1 MNEHPG
7 RLPWLKRILFVSVT
21 ILLVLL
27 GAELALQG
35 LSSSVDAIYFRLAR
49 TKPVHFAEN
58 GRILPNPR
66 HPGHDREGFRNSE
79 IPDRA
84 EFVFMGDSQ
93 VYGVSVQPEENFS
106 RILESSC
113 RVTVHN
119 LALPGFSAPYNL
131 LSATR
136 AVELDPER
144 LFLSLYAGNDMN
156 DAYLAVYEHGV
167 YPNLR
172 SKDKETLA
180 EIRELESK
188 TPLTEKIAK
197 VMRLRGEE
205 TDDHGPVRDWF
216 SRNSRLYGLLRSLKS
231 WIREQSGDPIDP
243 IADWEADKKAAMKGI
258 TDSFP
263 YEKGGVKTVLTPL
276 YRSYAQDLSDP
287 RNAEGLRIIQDCL
300 EITRQQTRD
309 KGIELTLLLI
319 PTKEYVFAEA
329 YRENYTEV
337 PAAYTRL
344 LKTESEIWAEMMSF
358 LEERGIDYLDM
369 AIPLKEALGEGIPP
383 YLESWDGHP
392 SPQGHEAIARAIA
405 EYLQLDCFAAR
416 RPKDRR

>member
-7 RLPWLKRILFVSVT
+7 RLPWFKRIFFVSVT
-21 ILLVLL
+21 FLLVLL
-27 GAELALQG
+27 GAELALQV

-49 TKPVHFAEN
+49 TKPVHFADN

-66 HPGHDREGFRNSE
+66 HPGHDREGFRNNE
-79 IPDRA
+79 IPDRT

-106 RILESSC
+106 RVLESNCKVS
-113 RVTVHN
+113 VHN
-119 LALPGFSAPYNL
+119 LALPGYSAPYNL
-131 LSATR
+131 LHATR
-136 AVELDPER
+136 AIELDPER
-144 LFLSLYAGNDMN
+144 LFLSIYAGNDMN
-156 DAYLAVYEHGV
+156 DAYLAVYEHGL

-172 SKDKETLA
+172 SDDEKTLS
-180 EIRELESK
+180 EIQELESK

-216 SRNSRLYGLLRSLKS
+216 SHNSRLYGLLRSLKS
-231 WIREQSGDPIDP
+231 WIRRQTAGPIDP
-243 IADWEADKKAAMKGI
+243 IADWEADKKAAMEGI

-263 YEKGGVKTVLTPL
+263 YEKGGVRTVLTPL

-300 EITRQQTRD
+300 EIVRQRTND
-309 KGIELTLLLI
+309 EDIELTLLLI
-319 PTKEYVFAEA
+319 PTKEFVFAES
-329 YRENYTEV
+329 YRENYPEV

-344 LKTESEIWAEMMSF
+344 LKTESEIWAEMKSF
-358 LEERGIDYLDM
+358 LEDRGIVYLDM
-369 AIPLKEALGEGIPP
+369 ATPLKKALEEGIPP

-392 SPQGHEAIARAIA
+392 SPEGHEAIARAIA
-405 EYLQLDCFAAR
+405 EYLELDCEW
-416 RPKDRR
+416 